1 MSLARG
7 QAAVAKCFWN
17 LDLSSSP
24 PCTES
29 KRVSRSK
36 FNGKC
41 GSKRAMRGK
50 IDLIKIPFEISCS
63 LSSSTAERFSFRKF
77 YKKTEDEEG
86 DEWERLGSSENYGDW
101 WGFYLAGAASASCI
115 SSFFLSFMNNSGSI
129 PSRQPTVMPKTRP
142 CERNEINDAWARR
155 FLQKVLTMFEAR
167 LADFISSCTGVRSG
181 ALTPMTSTR
190 RSTYTAD
197 PMPRTSEI
205 VLPRAAAAIVD
216 MVIIM
221 PKLCSM

>member
-1 MSLARG
+1 MSMARG

-63 LSSSTAERFSFRKF
+63 LLSSTAERFSFRNFFTRKPKM
-77 YKKTEDEEG
+77 KKAMNGSDWEAAKIMVIDE
-86 DEWERLGSSENYGDW
+86 
-101 WGFYLAGAASASCI
+101 
-115 SSFFLSFMNNSGSI
+115 
-129 PSRQPTVMPKTRP
+129 
-142 CERNEINDAWARR
+142 
-155 FLQKVLTMFEAR
+155 
-167 LADFISSCTGVRSG
+167 DFIWQELPLLLVSPPFSCLSWT
-181 ALTPMTSTR
+181 T
-190 RSTYTAD
+190 
-197 PMPRTSEI
+197 
-205 VLPRAAAAIVD
+205 AAAFPAD
-216 MVIIM
+216 S
-221 PKLCSM
+221 PQWCLKRGPANETR